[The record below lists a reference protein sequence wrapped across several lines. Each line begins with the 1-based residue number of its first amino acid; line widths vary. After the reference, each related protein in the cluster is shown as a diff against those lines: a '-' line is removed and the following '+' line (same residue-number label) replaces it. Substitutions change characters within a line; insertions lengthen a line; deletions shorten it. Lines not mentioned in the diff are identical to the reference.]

1 MTFLHS
7 LLFMQVVFSHHLLV
21 PVLERASFS
30 PPSAT
35 LASLLLVAV
44 RHSVQTK
51 QVFLFR
57 PNTNIRSSKL
67 LEYSLF
73 VRIFGFDRIFGILPN
88 IRQLCRIFGQD
99 LRHIGTKLGDFHLVF
114 IRICQM
120 LAKLIKY
127 SAKYRIFGEIRIFV
141 FGQFLKHLFRPN
153 IRPNYSDEY
162 SSET

>member
-1 MTFLHS
+1 MPTYFGKSLH
-7 LLFMQVVFSHHLLV
+7 
-21 PVLERASFS
+21 
-30 PPSAT
+30 T
-35 LASLLLVAV
+35 T
-44 RHSVQTK
+44 SVQTK

-67 LEYSLF
+67 PEYSLF
-73 VRIFGFDRIFGILPN
+73 VRIFGFDRIFGILQN
-88 IRQLCRIFGQD
+88 IRQFCRIFGQD

-127 SAKYRIFGEIRIFV
+127 SAKYLIFGEIRIFV

-162 SSET
+162 